1 VELDGMMREHKWST
15 VSLAISIGAAVTL
28 LCATQYFYRMH
39 GVHDFRWLSPYG
51 GSAVIASVVTGIVA
65 IWKEKG
71 SAASI
76 LAVIVGAFSFVFY
89 VV

>member
-1 VELDGMMREHKWST
+1 MIREHKWSS
-15 VSLAISIGAAVTL
+15 VSLAISIGTAVTL
-28 LCATQYFYRMH
+28 FCLTQYLYHVH
-39 GVHDFRWLSPYG
+39 GIQDFRWLSPYG
-51 GSAVIASVVTGIVA
+51 GGAVIASVVTGLVA